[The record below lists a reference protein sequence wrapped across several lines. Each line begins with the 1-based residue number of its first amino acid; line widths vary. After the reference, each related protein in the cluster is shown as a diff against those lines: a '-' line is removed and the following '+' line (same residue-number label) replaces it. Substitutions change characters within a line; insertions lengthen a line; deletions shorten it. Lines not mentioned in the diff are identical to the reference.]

1 MKKLLQLGIIIIA
14 SNVYSQAG
22 SLDSSFGTGGKVVTS
37 INSGADKAYAVA
49 LQTDGK
55 IIVAGMTTN
64 ASTGKDFACVRYNS
78 NGTLDSTFGT
88 SGIVTNDVQT
98 GSDDVVYSI
107 AIQADGKIILAG
119 YSDDGSNKNAALIRL
134 NTNGTLDTSFGTS
147 GKVLTDFITGRADEI
162 KTVKIHSLTGNIVVG
177 GTSSL
182 TSTNSQAIIARYTSA
197 GLLDTTFNTTGKIL
211 LDDDSGSGTYFNV
224 IEDLAVK
231 SNGKI
236 SAVGWIN
243 QQGLQWSA
251 NYYGCRI
258 NNNGSMDTSFST
270 NGYIV
275 TNGGFNAD
283 DKSFSMILNSDDSIL
298 YSGGGYLSTLEYDYF
313 LGLYDSTGSTAVGK
327 ALFDYGSLV
336 KDIAYGMGIDSTGK
350 IVLAG
355 SNVTSI
361 TSSTFGIA
369 RVNAN
374 YTVDSTFGT
383 AGKVTTTFGTNTT
396 NEAFDMTIQT
406 DDKIIA
412 VGYTGNDFALA
423 RYNGNTLSNDEFE
436 LNKQITLY
444 PNPTKNLLNIDLQ
457 NNQSDKEEFKI
468 FDING
473 RTILYG
479 NLINGLNHI
488 NVENLSKGL
497 YIFNLGNINQKFI
510 KE

>member
-14 SNVYSQAG
+14 SNVYSQPG

-64 ASTGKDFACVRYNS
+64 ASTGKDFACLRYNS
-78 NGTLDSTFGT
+78 DGTLDSTFGT

-98 GSDDVVYSI
+98 GSDDVVYTI

-119 YSDDGSNKNAALIRL
+119 YSDDGSNKNAALLRL

-147 GKVLTDFITGRADEI
+147 GKVLTDFITNRGDEI

-182 TSTNSQAIIARYTSA
+182 TSTNSQAVIARYTSA
-197 GLLDTTFNTTGKIL
+197 GLLDTTFNTTGKVL

-224 IEDLAVK
+224 IEDLSIK

-258 NNNGSMDTSFST
+258 NSNGSMDTSFST

-396 NEAFDMTIQT
+396 NESFDMTIQS

-412 VGYTGNDFALA
+412 VGYSGNDFALA
-423 RYNGNTLSNDEFE
+423 RYNGNTLSVNEFD
-436 LNKQITLY
+436 LNNQITLY
-444 PNPTKNLLNIDLQ
+444 PNPVKKQLNIELL
-457 NNQSDKEEFKI
+457 NNQSNIDTYNI

-473 RTILYG
+473 RIILNG
-479 NLINGLNHI
+479 NLSNGLNQI
-488 NVENLSKGL
+488 NVENLSKGI
-497 YIFNLGNINQKFI
+497 YILNAENINKKFI

>member
-64 ASTGKDFACVRYNS
+64 ASTGKDFACLRYNS
-78 NGTLDSTFGT
+78 DGTLDSTFGI

-134 NTNGTLDTSFGTS
+134 NTNGTLDTSFGAS

-182 TSTNSQAIIARYTSA
+182 TSTNSQAIIARYTST
-197 GLLDTTFNTTGKIL
+197 GLLDTTFNTTGKVL

-298 YSGGGYLSTLEYDYF
+298 FSGGGYLSTVEYDYF

-369 RVNAN
+369 RVNSN
-374 YTVDSTFGT
+374 YSVDSTFGT

-412 VGYTGNDFALA
+412 VGYTGNDFAIA
-423 RYNGNTLSNDEFE
+423 RYNGNTLSNNDFG
-436 LNKQITLY
+436 LKKQITLY
-444 PNPTKNLLNIDLQ
+444 PNPTKNLLNIELQ
-457 NNQSDKEEFKI
+457 NNQSEKDDFKI
-468 FDING
+468 IDFNG
-473 RTILYG
+473 RIILNG
-479 NLINGLNHI
+479 NLIKGLNQI
-488 NVENLSKGL
+488 NIENLAKGL
-497 YIFNLGNINQKFI
+497 YIFNLGDISQKFI

>member
-49 LQTDGK
+49 LQMDGK

-64 ASTGKDFACVRYNS
+64 ASTGKDFACLRYNS

-88 SGIVTNDVQT
+88 NGVVTNDVQT
-98 GSDDVVYSI
+98 GSDDVIYSV
-107 AIQADGKIILAG
+107 AIQSDGKIILAG

-162 KTVKIHSLTGNIVVG
+162 KTVKIHSLTGNIIVG
-177 GTSSL
+177 GTSSV
-182 TSTNSQAIIARYTSA
+182 TSTNSQAVIARYTSA
-197 GLLDTTFNTTGKIL
+197 GLLDTTFNITGKVL
-211 LDDDSGSGTYFNV
+211 LANASGSGTYFNV
-224 IEDLAVK
+224 IEDLGLK

-236 SAVGWIN
+236 SAIGWIN
-243 QQGLQWSA
+243 QQGLSWSA
-251 NYYGCRI
+251 NYYGCRL
-258 NNNGSMDTSFST
+258 NSNGTMDTSFST
-270 NGYIV
+270 DGLIV
-275 TNGGFNAD
+275 TNGGFNGD
-283 DKSFSMILNSDDSIL
+283 DKAFSMILNSDDSIL

-313 LGLYDSTGSTAVGK
+313 LGLFDSTGSTAVGK
-327 ALFDYGSLV
+327 AFFDYGSLV
-336 KDIAYGMGIDSTGK
+336 KDISYGMGIDSTGK

-355 SNVTSI
+355 SNVTSV
-361 TSSTFGIA
+361 TSSTFGVA
-369 RVNAN
+369 RVNAD
-374 YTVDSTFGT
+374 YSIDTTFGT
-383 AGKVTTTFGTNTT
+383 AGKVTTTFSTNTT

-412 VGYTGNDFALA
+412 VGYTGNDFAIA
-423 RYNGNTLSNDEFE
+423 RYNGNALSNNEFG

-457 NNQSDKEEFKI
+457 NNPSDKDEYKI

-473 RTILYG
+473 RTILNG
-479 NLINGLNHI
+479 NLISGLNHI
-488 NVENLSKGL
+488 NVENLAKGL

>member
-1 MKKLLQLGIIIIA
+1 MKKLLQLGIFIIA
-14 SNVYSQAG
+14 TNVYSQAG

-64 ASTGKDFACVRYNS
+64 AATGKDFACLRYNS
-78 NGTLDSTFGT
+78 DGTLDGTFGT
-88 SGIVTNDVQT
+88 SGIVTNDGQI

-119 YSDDGSNKNAALIRL
+119 FSDDGTNKNAALIRL

-147 GKVLTDFITGRADEI
+147 GKVFTDFITGRADEV
-162 KTVKIHSLTGNIVVG
+162 KTVKIHSLTGNIIVG
-177 GTSSL
+177 GTSAL

-197 GLLDTTFNTTGKIL
+197 GLLDTTFNTTGKVL
-211 LDDDSGSGTYFNV
+211 LDDDSGSGTYYNV

-258 NNNGSMDTSFST
+258 NSNGSMDTSFST

-298 YSGGGYLSTLEYDYF
+298 YSGGGNLTTLEYDYF
-313 LGLYDSTGSTAVGK
+313 LGLFDPTGATAVGK
-327 ALFDYGSLV
+327 AFFDYGSLV
-336 KDIAYGMGIDSTGK
+336 KDISYGMGIDSTGK

-355 SNVTSI
+355 SNVTSV

-374 YTVDSTFGT
+374 YTVDSAFGT

-396 NEAFDMTIQT
+396 NEAFDMTIQA

-412 VGYTGNDFALA
+412 VGYTANDFALA
-423 RYNGNTLSNDEFE
+423 RYNGNTLSNDEFGI
-436 LNKQITLY
+436 NKQITLY
-444 PNPTKNLLNIDLQ
+444 PNPTKNLLNIDFQ
-457 NNQSDKEEFKI
+457 NNQSDKDQFKI
-468 FDING
+468 IDING
-473 RTILYG
+473 RIISIG
-479 NLINGLNHI
+479 NLNNGLNQI
-488 NVENLSKGL
+488 NIENFAKGL
-497 YIFNLGNINQKFI
+497 YIFNLGVINQKFI

>member
-14 SNVYSQAG
+14 SNVYSQSG
-22 SLDSSFGTGGKVVTS
+22 TLDPSFGTGGKVITS

-49 LQTDGK
+49 LQSDGK
-55 IIVAGMTTN
+55 IIVAGMTTS
-64 ASTGKDFACVRYNS
+64 ATTGKDFACVRYNA
-78 NGTLDSTFGT
+78 NGSLDTTFGT
-88 SGIVTNDVQT
+88 SGIVTNDLQT
-98 GSDDVVYSI
+98 GSDDVVYSV
-107 AIQADGKIILAG
+107 ALQADGKIILAG
-119 YSDDGSNKNAALIRL
+119 YSDDGSNKNAAIIKL
-134 NTNGTLDTSFGTS
+134 NSDGTLDTSFGTS
-147 GKVLTDFITGRADEI
+147 GKVFTDFITNRADEI
-162 KTVKIHSLTGNIVVG
+162 KTLKIHALTGNIIVG

-197 GLLDTTFNTTGKIL
+197 GVLDTSFNTTGKL
-211 LDDDSGSGTYFNV
+211 LLSSASGSGTYYNI
-224 IEDLAVK
+224 IEDLQVK

-236 SAVGWIN
+236 SAIGWVN

-251 NYYGCRI
+251 NYYGCRV
-258 NNNGSMDTSFST
+258 NSNGTMDTSFS
-270 NGYIV
+270 GDGLIV

-283 DKSFSMILNSDDSIL
+283 DKAFSMILNSDDSIL
-298 YSGGGYLSTLEYDYF
+298 YSGGGYLTTLEYDYF
-313 LGLYDSTGSTAVGK
+313 LGLYNASGSTAVGK
-327 ALFDYGSLV
+327 AFFDYGSSV

-350 IVLAG
+350 IVLTG

-369 RVNAN
+369 RVNAD

-412 VGYTGNDFALA
+412 VGYTGNDFAIA
-423 RYNGNTLSNDEFE
+423 RYNGNTLSNNEFAI
-436 LNKQITLY
+436 NRQIALY
-444 PNPTKNLLNIDLQ
+444 PNPVTNQLNIELL
-457 NNQSDKEEFKI
+457 NNQSNINNYKI

-473 RTILYG
+473 RLILNG
-479 NLINGLNHI
+479 KLSNGLNQI

-497 YIFNLGNINQKFI
+497 YILSAENINQKFV

>member
-14 SNVYSQAG
+14 SNVYSQSG
-22 SLDSSFGTGGKVVTS
+22 SLDSSFGTGGKVITS

-64 ASTGKDFACVRYNS
+64 ASTGKDFACLRYNS
-78 NGTLDSTFGT
+78 DGTLDSTFGT

-147 GKVLTDFITGRADEI
+147 GKVLTDFITNRADEI
-162 KTVKIHSLTGNIVVG
+162 KTVKIHSLTGNIIVG

-182 TSTNSQAIIARYTSA
+182 TSTNSQAVIARYTSA
-197 GLLDTTFNTTGKIL
+197 GLLDTTFNTTGKVL
-211 LDDDSGSGTYFNV
+211 LANASGTGTYYYV

-251 NYYGCRI
+251 NYYACRL
-258 NNNGSMDTSFST
+258 NNNGTMDTSFS
-270 NGYIV
+270 GDGLIV
-275 TNGGFNAD
+275 TNGGFNGD

-355 SNVTSI
+355 SNVSSV

-374 YTVDSTFGT
+374 YTVDTTFGT

-396 NEAFDMTIQT
+396 NEAFDMAIQT

-423 RYNGNTLSNDEFE
+423 RYNGNTLSNNEFE

-488 NVENLSKGL
+488 NIENLAKGL